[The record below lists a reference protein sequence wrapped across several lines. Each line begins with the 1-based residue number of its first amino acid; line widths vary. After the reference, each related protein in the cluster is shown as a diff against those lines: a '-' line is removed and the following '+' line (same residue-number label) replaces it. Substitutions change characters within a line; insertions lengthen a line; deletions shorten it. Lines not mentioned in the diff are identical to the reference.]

1 MIWHRGDVVAAI
13 VPGDFGKPRP
23 VVIVQADAFLEHHA
37 SVTVCPFTTHLLGL
51 RLFRVA
57 VAPDE
62 RNGLNELSEVMV
74 DKLSS
79 LRRER
84 IGPPIGCLSAFDLK
98 AIDDALRQW
107 LSLGAA

>member
-1 MIWHRGDVVAAI
+1 MNRGDLVTAI

-23 VVIVQADAFLEHHA
+23 VVVLQSDAFLEHHA
-37 SVTVCPFTTHLLGL
+37 SVTVCPLTTHLTGL

-57 VAPDE
+57 IAPDK
-62 RNGLNELSEVMV
+62 RNGLNEPSEVMV

-84 IGPPIGCLSAFDLK
+84 IGNAIGRLSPLDLE
-98 AIDDALRQW
+98 AIDDSLRGW
-107 LSLGAA
+107 LSLG

>member
-1 MIWHRGDVVAAI
+1 MNRGDLVTAI

-23 VVIVQADAFLEHHA
+23 VVVLQSDAFLEHHA
-37 SVTVCPFTTHLLGL
+37 SVTVCPLTTHLTGL

-57 VAPDE
+57 IAPDK
-62 RNGLNELSEVMV
+62 RNGLNEPSEVMV

-84 IGPPIGCLSAFDLK
+84 IGNAIGRLSPLDLE
-98 AIDDALRQW
+98 AIDDSLRGW
-107 LSLGAA
+107 LSLR

>member
-23 VVIVQADAFLEHHA
+23 VVIVQANAFLEHHA
-37 SVTVCPFTTHLLGL
+37 SVTVCPLTTHLLGL

-84 IGPPIGCLSAFDLK
+84 IGPSIGRLSVFDLK
-98 AIDDALRQW
+98 AIDVALHEW
-107 LSLGAA
+107 LSLGGQ

>member
-1 MIWHRGDVVAAI
+1 MIWRRGEVVTAI

-23 VVIVQADAFLEHHA
+23 VVIVQASAFLEHHA
-37 SVTVCPFTTHLLGL
+37 SVTICPLTTHLVGL

-62 RNGLNELSEVMV
+62 SNGLNEPSEVMV

-84 IGPPIGCLSAFDLK
+84 IGPTIGRLSVFDLE
-98 AIDDALRQW
+98 AIDGALREW
-107 LSLGAA
+107 LSLGMA